1 MSDVVTFT
9 EEIFNGKLLLCCVMY
24 QYDAFYRSISITTVS
39 SLPPSSSNL
48 KYMLINTIQHRS
60 SVPNNLLQI
69 SITQYVDV
77 SIFIKPNLPAFK
89 ILSCSEPPR
98 LLHNSIILLGFKG
111 SVSLFDWIH
120 VTNYQ
125 IPEGN
130 WIKPSMH

>member
-1 MSDVVTFT
+1 MSDLVTFT
-9 EEIFNGKLLLCCVMY
+9 EEIFNGELLLCSVMY

-111 SVSLFDWIH
+111 SVSLFD
-120 VTNYQ
+120 
-125 IPEGN
+125 
-130 WIKPSMH
+130 